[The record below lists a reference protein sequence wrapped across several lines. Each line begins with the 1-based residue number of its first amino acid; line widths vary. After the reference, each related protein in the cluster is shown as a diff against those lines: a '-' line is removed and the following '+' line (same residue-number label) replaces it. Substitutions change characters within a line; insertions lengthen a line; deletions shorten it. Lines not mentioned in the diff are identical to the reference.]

1 MIDPPDRSR
10 RRRDRLEA
18 GSRSHEEDVARS
30 TQEPPR
36 QTPGRPTPHLPCFDL
51 VSHARPALVCEH
63 ELRTDNIF
71 CQPPLD
77 GRKRDVAIR
86 FPGDPSTI
94 ARSTHNVNR
103 VRSACRNDSSVDA
116 DVGTRLRKP
125 YPDDRLPP
133 LSRPR
138 FSET

>member
-63 ELRTDNIF
+63 ELHTDNIF

-86 FPGDPSTI
+86 FPGDPSTTSI
-94 ARSTHNVNR
+94 GS
-103 VRSACRNDSSVDA
+103 VRLAGTIPASMRTSEPASASPTPMTGC
-116 DVGTRLRKP
+116 
-125 YPDDRLPP
+125 P
-133 LSRPR
+133 LSRVRAFLRREP
-138 FSET
+138 